1 MNQRLPQKTRPWCY
15 WLLLASQSAGA
26 GIILWKGIPIYRQ
39 LLLGEP
45 DPGPRLSIFLYA
57 LAALA
62 LIQPAYWLA
71 RRLPPPVRRVS
82 RPLLAHLVI
91 FLGRMVFI
99 YVAGMISVVFYLRYA
114 DLRLA
119 FWREALLLAVLF
131 SMFCYTTELERLGK
145 TLLDPTGHDLTSEKS
160 PSSEARKNE
169 VAE

>member
-1 MNQRLPQKTRPWCY
+1 MNQTFQRNKPGWCY

-57 LAALA
+57 VAALA

-71 RRLPPPVRRVS
+71 RRFPPPVGRVS
-82 RPLLAHLVI
+82 RPLPAHLVM

-99 YVAGMISVVFYLRYA
+99 YVAGMFSVVFYLRYA
-114 DLRLA
+114 ELRFA

-145 TLLDPTGHDLTSEKS
+145 TLLDPTEHDPLSEKS
-160 PSSEARKNE
+160 TNA
-169 VAE
+169 